1 MFDEDEL
8 EKIKKSKE
16 KWEEEN
22 LEPTLNK
29 FGERKEEFKTGS
41 GKKVKR
47 IYEPNDIKD
56 TDYVEDI
63 NWPGR
68 HPFTRGVYSTMHR
81 GRIWTMRL
89 YSGFGTAEETN
100 ERWKYL
106 IEQGQSGLSAA
117 FDLPTQIGLDSD
129 HPLAVGEVGKV
140 GVAIDSLRDME
151 RLFDDIKLDQVSTSM
166 TINAPTPVLLG
177 MYVALAQKQ
186 GVDPKDLRGT
196 VQNDI
201 LKEYVARNTF
211 IFPPEPSMKL
221 VGDVIEY
228 CSENLP
234 RWNSISISGYHFR
247 EAGSTATQEL
257 AFTIANGI
265 EYVESA
271 LERGLDVDDFA
282 PRLSFFFGAHSD
294 LMEEIAKFR
303 AARRLWAKI
312 MKERFGAEDPNSCK
326 LRFHVQTAGC
336 TLTAQQPKNNIVRT
350 AFEALAGVLGGA
362 QSIHTNSYD
371 EALALPSEE
380 AVSTALRTQ
389 QILAHET
396 GVTNTMDPL
405 GGSYYIETLTN
416 ELEEDAREYI
426 KKIEK
431 IGGVPKA
438 IEQGYIQQ
446 EIQDSAYEY
455 QREIDEGERTIV
467 GVNKFTE
474 EEEEIDIE
482 LHKVDPEVAETQ
494 IQRLEKVKKE
504 RDTDKVESALEE
516 LRKTAEAGDNV
527 MNPIIKAVE
536 QYATIGE
543 ICDVLRDVYGEYEE
557 SSAIAMAST

>member
-455 QREIDEGERTIV
+455 QREINEGERTIV

>member
-186 GVDPKDLRGT
+186 GVDPKELRGT